1 MIYSEKFK
9 LFGIIC
15 ASVVFFSACDEQ
27 TVSSGEMAS
36 VEIDSTKTEFVN
48 VAGKLFS
55 IPSPIQT
62 AMLIKESEAGYNRE
76 VLNDPAK
83 ISKYISKN
91 QRALNLGIYGTDM
104 AYASLYDDSQA
115 SLRYFKAV
123 ENLADELEIKGAMD
137 AEIVKRLGSNVG
149 NADSLLILSGKFFEA
164 SDKYLKEND
173 RYDLAALILAGGWV
187 EASYLTA
194 LTANTGNEAA
204 RSRLAAQKKAL
215 ATLCEVL
222 EATADDSF
230 NSGTTSAQLDSL
242 NTVFKTVSHDYT
254 FKQPET
260 NEEKR
265 LTVITSE
272 STFNLSDEQLLEISS
287 RLERLRASIT
297 E

>member
-15 ASVVFFSACDEQ
+15 VSVAFFSACDEQ

-62 AMLIKESEAGYNRE
+62 AILIKESEASYNKE
-76 VLNDPAK
+76 VLNNP
-83 ISKYISKN
+83 SKAATYVSKN
-91 QRALNLGIYGTDM
+91 QRALNLGVYGTEM
-104 AYASLYDDSQA
+104 AYSSLYDDSQA

-123 ENLADELEIKGAMD
+123 ENLAEELEIKGAMD
-137 AEIVKRLGSNVG
+137 SEIITRLGSNVG
-149 NADSLLILSGKFFEA
+149 NADSLLILSGEFFEA

-187 EASYLTA
+187 EASYLTS
-194 LTANTGNEAA
+194 LTANAGNEAA
-204 RSRLAAQKKAL
+204 RSRLAAQKKAII
-215 ATLCEVL
+215 TLCDVL
-222 EATADDSF
+222 ETTADDNF
-230 NSGTTSAQLDSL
+230 NSGVIRAQFDSL
-242 NTVFKTVSHDYT
+242 KTVFKAVSHDYT

-260 NEEKR
+260 NSEER

-272 STFNLSDEQLLEISS
+272 STFKLTDEQLKEISS
-287 RLERLRASIT
+287 RLKRLRASIT